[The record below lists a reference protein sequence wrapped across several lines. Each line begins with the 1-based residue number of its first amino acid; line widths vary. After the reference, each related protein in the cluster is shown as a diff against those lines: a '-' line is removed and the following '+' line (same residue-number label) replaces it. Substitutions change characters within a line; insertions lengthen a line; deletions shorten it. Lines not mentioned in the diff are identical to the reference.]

1 MKPKIAIID
10 DEKYSVESLNLHIQ
24 QLFPS
29 FEVVLKSTQPKEAVK
44 EIKKLKPDLIFL
56 DVEMPGLNGF
66 EFLDQF
72 DQLFFDVVFVTAYSQ
87 YALQAF
93 KARAISY
100 LLKPID
106 EDEFK
111 EVIEDWMDKRSNQEN
126 AIEIEKLLEWIK
138 KEGILKNKI
147 AVPITDGVEFI
158 EVTKII
164 YCKSQN
170 NYTFMY
176 LEDGKEVLISKTLKE
191 IEKVLENF
199 LFVRIHQSYLINP
212 NFIQKHLKNDG
223 GYVVM
228 TNGQH
233 IPISNSKKTLISELF
248 NPIKR

>member
-1 MKPKIAIID
+1 
-10 DEKYSVESLNLHIQ
+10 
-24 QLFPS
+24 
-29 FEVVLKSTQPKEAVK
+29 
-44 EIKKLKPDLIFL
+44 
-56 DVEMPGLNGF
+56 
-66 EFLDQF
+66 
-72 DQLFFDVVFVTAYSQ
+72 
-87 YALQAF
+87 
-93 KARAISY
+93 
-100 LLKPID
+100 
-106 EDEFK
+106 
-111 EVIEDWMDKRSNQEN
+111 MDKRSNQEN
-126 AIEIEKLLEWIK
+126 AIEIEKLLEGIK